1 MRFFCPAWQ
10 AAAACRLL
18 ALILPSAIVFQPS
31 ALAAAEL
38 AGTVVDSSGRPVPRA
53 FVRVIDPGGGEASQ
67 TFTDESGAFTVQGEG
82 ACRVEATLTGFRP
95 ATVRCDEARPLRI
108 VLPLAPIEEH
118 VIVSAT
124 RTETPTSQAGAS
136 ATVFTAADLER
147 RQMPLLAQLLES
159 TPGAMIVRTGAPGA
173 VTSLFVR
180 GGESDYNKILLDG
193 MPLNEPG
200 GSYYLTN
207 LTTEN
212 LERVEVIRGAYSAL
226 FGTDAMSSV
235 VQLFTRRGDA
245 TAGRPRL
252 QAQIDGGSYDTLHA
266 SASVAG
272 AADRVDYSFGAAQFS
287 TDNRVPNSRLENTTL
302 SGHAGIALPGDAT
315 LRFIGRA
322 ELEHN
327 GAPGPTAFGRPDLDA
342 FFERHDGMFGVS
354 LDQRAGQRLRQRAS
368 YSLAASNQQST
379 NLVEDPPYYA
389 TFDGR
394 VAAFPSTDFLN
405 DSTNRLRRHHAEY
418 QADLRVGP
426 APSASS
432 QLLTLVADWD
442 GERATAENRLFSTR
456 TENARDNFGIA
467 AQQQMLWRRVS
478 ATAGVRFERN
488 GSFGAAAVP
497 RGTLVFAARQ
507 NAGRFGDTRLRASAG
522 TGIKEPT
529 MLESFSLS
537 PYFLGNADLQPE
549 RSRSVEAGVEQ
560 RLAADRAQLDVVWFD
575 GRYRDIIA
583 LVTTNPAT
591 FESQY
596 QNVGLTRARGV
607 ELGFRGALVS
617 APDQAA
623 GSRLPDVQIR
633 GGYTFVDSE
642 VLESARPADPI
653 FGVGQ
658 SAFWRPRHSG
668 YAGVAVRWKRLAGD
682 LNGVFVGAFVD
693 SDFGLFD
700 PPLVLNPG
708 HHTWDLRL
716 SAKLTRQVS
725 ATLAIDNLTDRDYSE
740 PFGYQPLLRAVRAGI
755 RVSY

>member
-1 MRFFCPAWQ
+1 MRFLRPARQ
-10 AAAACRLL
+10 AAACRLL
-18 ALILPSAIVFQPS
+18 ACLIPSAIVFVPS
-31 ALAAAEL
+31 TLSAAEL

-53 FVRVIDPGGGEASQ
+53 FVRVIDAGGRETSQ
-67 TFTDESGAFTVQGEG
+67 TFTDESGAFSVQGDG
-82 ACRVEATLTGFRP
+82 ACRVEAALTGFRP
-95 ATVRCDEARPLRI
+95 ASVRCEDARPLRI
-108 VLPLAPIEEH
+108 VLPVAPIEEH

-124 RTETPTSQAGAS
+124 RTEAPASQAGAS

-147 RQMPLLAQLLES
+147 RQTPLLADLLES
-159 TPGAMIVRTGAPGA
+159 TPGAMIVRSGAPGA

-200 GSYYLTN
+200 GTYYLTN

-212 LERVEVIRGAYSAL
+212 LDRVEVIRGAYSAL

-235 VQLFTRRGDA
+235 VQLFTRRADA
-245 TAGRPRL
+245 SAGRPRI

-272 AADRVDYSFGAAQFS
+272 AADRVDYSFGAAQFNS
-287 TDNRVPNSRLENTTL
+287 DNRVPNSRLENTTL
-302 SGHAGIALPGDAT
+302 SGNAAFALTGDAT

-327 GAPGPTAFGRPDLDA
+327 GTPGPTAFGRPDLDA
-342 FFERHDGMFGVS
+342 FFERHDGVGGVS
-354 LDQRAGQRLRQRAS
+354 FDQRVGPLLHQRAS

-389 TFDGR
+389 TFEGR
-394 VAAFPSTDFLN
+394 VAEFPSTDFLN
-405 DSTNRLRRHHAEY
+405 DSTSRLRRHHAEY
-418 QADLRVGP
+418 QADVRVGP
-426 APSASS
+426 APSAGS

-442 GERATAENRLFSTR
+442 GERATAENRTFASR
-456 TENARDNFGIA
+456 TENARDNFGVA

-478 ATAGVRFERN
+478 ATAGVRFEHN

-497 RGTLVFAARQ
+497 RGTIVFAARQ

-537 PYFLGNADLQPE
+537 PYFRGNPDLEPE

-560 RLAADRAQLDVVWFD
+560 RLAADRAQVDVVWFD
-575 GRYRDIIA
+575 SRYRDIIA
-583 LVTTNPAT
+583 LVTTNPST
-591 FESQY
+591 FEAQY

-617 APDQAA
+617 AADRA
-623 GSRLPDVQIR
+623 GSRLPSVQIR

-642 VLESARPADPI
+642 VLESALPADPI

-668 YAGVAVRWKRLAGD
+668 YAGLAVRWKRLAGD
-682 LNGVFVGAFVD
+682 LNGVFVGSFVD
-693 SDFGLFD
+693 SDFGLFN

-708 HHTWDLRL
+708 HDAWDLRV
-716 SAKLTRQVS
+716 SAKLTPQVS
-725 ATLAIDNLTDRDYSE
+725 ATLAIDNLMNRDYSE
-740 PFGYQPLLRAVRAGI
+740 PFGYQPLQRAVRAGI
-755 RVSY
+755 RISY

>member
-1 MRFFCPAWQ
+1 MRVFCPARP
-10 AAAACRLL
+10 AAACRLL
-18 ALILPSAIVFQPS
+18 AFLIPIVIACQPS
-31 ALAAAEL
+31 AASAAEL

-53 FVRVIDPGGGEASQ
+53 FVRVVDPAGRETSQ
-67 TFTDESGAFTVQGEG
+67 TFTDESGAFTVQADG
-82 ACRVEATLTGFRP
+82 ACRVEATLAGFRP
-95 ATVRCDEARPLRI
+95 AAVPCDQARPLRI
-108 VLPLAPIEEH
+108 VLPVAPIEEH

-124 RTETPTSQAGAS
+124 RTEAPTSQAGAS

-212 LERVEVIRGAYSAL
+212 LDRVEVIRGAYSAL

-245 TAGRPRL
+245 AGGRPRV

-272 AADRVDYSFGAAQFS
+272 AAERVDYSFGAAQFNS
-287 TDNRVPNSRLENTTL
+287 DNRVPNSRLENTTL
-302 SGHAGIALPGDAT
+302 SGNAGFALSDEAT

-327 GAPGPTAFGRPDLDA
+327 GTPGPTAFGRPDLDA
-342 FFERHDGMFGVS
+342 VFARHDGMGGVS
-354 LDQRAGQRLRQRAS
+354 FDQRVGRRLHQRAS

-379 NLVEDPPYYA
+379 NLVEDAPYYA
-389 TFDGR
+389 MFDGR

-418 QADLRVGP
+418 QADVRVGP
-426 APSASS
+426 APSADG

-442 GERATAENRLFSTR
+442 GERATAENRIFSSR
-456 TENARDNFGIA
+456 TENARDNFGVA

-478 ATAGVRFERN
+478 ATAGVRFEHN

-497 RGTLVFAARQ
+497 RGTIVFAARQ
-507 NAGRFGDTRLRASAG
+507 SAGGIGDTRLRASAG

-537 PYFLGNADLQPE
+537 PYFRGNPNLEPE
-549 RSRSVEAGVEQ
+549 RSRSVEAGLEQ
-560 RLAADRAQLDVVWFD
+560 RLAADRAQVEVVCFD

-583 LVTTNPAT
+583 LVTTNPST

-596 QNVGLTRARGV
+596 QNVGVTRARGV

-617 APDQAA
+617 ASNSSAGAA
-623 GSRLPDVQIR
+623 LPDVQIR

-653 FGVGQ
+653 FGIGQ

-668 YAGVAVRWKRLAGD
+668 FAGLTVRWKRLAGD
-682 LNGVFVGAFVD
+682 LNGVFVGSFVD
-693 SDFGLFD
+693 SDFGLFN

-708 HHTWDLRL
+708 HNAWDLRV
-716 SAKLTRQVS
+716 SAKLTPQVS
-725 ATLAIDNLTDRDYSE
+725 ATLAIDNVTNRDYSE

>member
-1 MRFFCPAWQ
+1 MRFLCPVRQ
-10 AAAACRLL
+10 AAAWRLL
-18 ALILPSAIVFQPS
+18 AFLLPAAVIFRPSPVSA
-31 ALAAAEL
+31 ADL

-53 FVRVIDPGGGEASQ
+53 FVRVIDPSGGETGR
-67 TFTDESGAFTVQGEG
+67 TFTDESGAFSVQAEG
-82 ACRVEATLTGFRP
+82 SCRVEATLTGFRP
-95 ATVRCDEARPLRI
+95 ASVRCDEARPLRI
-108 VLPLAPIEEH
+108 VLRVAPVEEH

-124 RTETPTSQAGAS
+124 RTEAPTSQAGAS

-147 RQMPLLAQLLES
+147 RQTPQLAQLLES
-159 TPGAMIVRTGAPGA
+159 TPGAMIIRNGAPGA

-235 VQLFTRRGDA
+235 VQLFTRRGES
-245 TAGRPRL
+245 TGRPHL
-252 QAQIDGGSYDTLHA
+252 QAQVDGGTYDTLHA
-266 SASVAG
+266 SASVSG
-272 AADRVDYSFGAAQFS
+272 AADRVDYSFGAAQFNS
-287 TDNRVPNSRLENTTL
+287 DNRVPNSRLENTTL
-302 SGHAGIALPGDAT
+302 SGNGGIALTGDAT

-322 ELEHN
+322 ELEHT
-327 GAPGPTAFGRPDLDA
+327 GTPGPTAFGRPDLDA
-342 FFERHDGMFGVS
+342 FFERHDGMGGVS
-354 LDQRAGQRLRQRAS
+354 FDQKVSPTLRQRAS

-389 TFDGR
+389 TFEGE

-405 DSTNRLRRHHAEY
+405 DSTNHLRRHHAEY
-418 QADLRVGP
+418 QADVRAGP
-426 APSASS
+426 APSAAS
-432 QLLTLVADWD
+432 QLLTLITDWD
-442 GERATAENRLFSTR
+442 GERATAENRTLPSR
-456 TENARDNFGIA
+456 TENARDNFGVA

-478 ATAGVRFERN
+478 ATAGVRFEHN

-497 RGTLVFAARQ
+497 RGTIVFAARQ
-507 NAGRFGDTRLRASAG
+507 NAGGFGDTRLRASAG

-537 PYFLGNADLQPE
+537 PYFRGNPDLAPE
-549 RSRSVEAGVEQ
+549 RSRSIEAGVEQ
-560 RLAADRAQLDVVWFD
+560 RLAADRAQIDAVWFD

-583 LVTTNPAT
+583 LVTTNPST

-596 QNVGLTRARGV
+596 QNVGLTRARGL

-617 APDQAA
+617 AAGRAA
-623 GSRLPDVQIR
+623 GSSLPDVQVR

-642 VLESARPADPI
+642 VLESAQPADPV

-668 YAGVAVRWKRLAGD
+668 YAGLAVRWKRLAGD
-682 LNGVFVGAFVD
+682 LNGVFVGSFVD
-693 SDFGLFD
+693 SDFGLFN
-700 PPLVLNPG
+700 PPFVLNPG
-708 HHTWDLRL
+708 HNAWDLRV
-716 SAKLTRQVS
+716 SAKLTGQVS
-725 ATLAIDNLTDRDYSE
+725 ATLAIDNLTNRDYSE